1 MEHNKVAK
9 SISKQNILKGKYKS
23 GIESRVLFLRLLV
36 VFGLLAVT
44 SCSVS
49 KSKYQKQYNLVW
61 KEVIKSEAW
70 SNALIS
76 TESTTLKEQD
86 NFYTSTADV
95 VLDNTENAP
104 FLRSEDAFAK
114 KYQDL
119 VSKAYTK
126 IIRQAENADARLK
139 SEYNQYIGN
148 GQGVILKKDKDYRQK
163 LVLITKK
170 YQAHQAMLEGLKSW
184 NIFSENRS
192 GDLDFFKAENENETF
207 SMLLRGESEDRV
219 INVLV
224 YKLADLYHFEEQ

>member
-1 MEHNKVAK
+1 MVETKVFET
-9 SISKQNILKGKYKS
+9 SIYGLFIAL
-23 GIESRVLFLRLLV
+23 ITLFL
-36 VFGLLAVT
+36 G

-49 KSKYQKQYNLVW
+49 KTKYQREYSLVW

-70 SNALIS
+70 SNALIP
-76 TESTTLKEQD
+76 TETASLKEQD

-104 FLRSEDAFAK
+104 FLKSEEAFAK

-163 LVLITKK
+163 LAVITKK

-192 GDLDFFKAENENETF
+192 GDLDFFKAENENEAF